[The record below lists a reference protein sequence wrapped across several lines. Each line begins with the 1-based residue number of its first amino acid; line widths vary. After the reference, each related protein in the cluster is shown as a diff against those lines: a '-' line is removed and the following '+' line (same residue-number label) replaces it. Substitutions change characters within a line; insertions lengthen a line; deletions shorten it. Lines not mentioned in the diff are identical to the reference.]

1 MSRAIPRKDILLSI
15 IVSAHGNPISPIQLQ
30 KIAFLVGQ
38 QFNSELPPKDY
49 YEFVP
54 YDYGPFCK
62 EIYTDAINL
71 EKEGYVQIEP
81 SPHHTRRLYRAT
93 YSSRDVSFSHI
104 PPELQQY
111 IEQAVEWAMDLSFR
125 ELVSSIY
132 KHYPEYGI
140 NSIFSSQ
147 FAR

>member
-1 MSRAIPRKDILLSI
+1 MSSAIQRKDILLNI
-15 IVSAHGNPISPIQLQ
+15 IVAAQGNPISPVQLQ

-38 QFNSELPPKDY
+38 QFKNELPPEDF

-81 SPHHTRRLYRAT
+81 SPLHTRRQYRAT
-93 YSSRDVSFSHI
+93 YGSRDANLSHI
-104 PPELQQY
+104 QPELQQY
-111 IEQAVEWAMDLSFR
+111 IEQAVEWAMSLTFR
-125 ELVSSIY
+125 QLVSSIY
-132 KHYPEYGI
+132 KNYPEYGV
-140 NSIFSSQ
+140 NSIFSS
-147 FAR
+147 